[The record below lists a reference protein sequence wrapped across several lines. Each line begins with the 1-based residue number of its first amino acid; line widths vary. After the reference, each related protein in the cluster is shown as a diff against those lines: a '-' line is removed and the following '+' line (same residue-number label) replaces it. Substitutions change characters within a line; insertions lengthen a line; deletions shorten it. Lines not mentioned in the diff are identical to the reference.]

1 MEENTT
7 DDDVL
12 IQCLKLK
19 KGRERQDINIQM
31 QGYRCNSRLL

>member
-19 KGRERQDINIQM
+19 KREGETRYQYTNA
-31 QGYRCNSRLL
+31 RLSM